1 MSWNNFKRVSKN
13 LLGSF
18 RFDWRH
24 LLYPS
29 TIDEKLDNNQLRE
42 HKKRNIIWRS
52 IFGLLALL
60 TAIYYYPNIK
70 GMISGVVLVFV
81 MFVAFCAIMNSLS
94 IKKSPAG
101 RIPKKKPESLKEAF
115 RKEKDFGIF
124 NNFITQ
130 TYNSDKP
137 LDGSGCIS
145 LIEVLI
151 EKDLLFNKSKSPMAD
166 LIIKQYK
173 ENGIL
178 SFTSP
183 RAVTKAGIDDFTK
196 KAFIDHLEKNKK
208 EDEFH
213 SSSK

>member
-1 MSWNNFKRVSKN
+1 MKN

-24 LLYPS
+24 LLFPS
-29 TIDEKLDNNQLRE
+29 TIDEKQDNNLLRE
-42 HKKRNIIWRS
+42 HKKRNIFWWS

-60 TAIYYYPNIK
+60 TAFYHYPNFK

-145 LIEVLI
+145 LIEILN
-151 EKDLLFNKSKSPMAD
+151 EKNLLFNKSKSPIAD

-173 ENGIL
+173 ESGIL
-178 SFTSP
+178 SFTSS
-183 RAVTKAGIDDFTK
+183 RAVTKAGIDEFTK
-196 KAFIDHLEKNKK
+196 KAFIDYQEEKNK
-208 EDEFH
+208 DNEFH
-213 SSSK
+213 SGSI

>member
-137 LDGSGCIS
+137 LDGPGCIS